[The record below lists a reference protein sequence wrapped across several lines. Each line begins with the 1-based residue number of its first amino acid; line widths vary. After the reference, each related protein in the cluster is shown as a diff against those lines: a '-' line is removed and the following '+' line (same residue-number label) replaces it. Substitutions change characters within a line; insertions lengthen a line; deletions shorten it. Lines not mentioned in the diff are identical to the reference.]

1 MSQKILVALNQEV
14 KEYMER
20 LLKVSRFILLIVGI
34 LFFGE
39 NAYSQEDQS
48 LQAKWEKARIQSEQ
62 SLQGKMNLLRLPRS
76 LSTYDFPFLQERGG
90 LTLQDGFFSKIQYL
104 DESGYPVIYAP
115 HNLNAAIT
123 TGANHLQE
131 GGSLGLSLTGKGLV
145 VGIFDQTRPKRDHPE
160 FGTRLTQV
168 DGSTETLS
176 EHSTHVT
183 GTVMA
188 SGINAAARG
197 MAYEATGWAF
207 NWEADISKML
217 ANAYEP
223 SSKPGGMLVS
233 NHSYGVVLGWR
244 RNSATSW
251 TWFGNPSISVVE
263 DWRFGFYS
271 TKSQAIDEL
280 AYSRP
285 YYTVVWSAGNDRN
298 DVGDGTRPPDGPD
311 DTIGPEGV
319 AKNNITVGA
328 VSQVLEYTGPNAV
341 AISNFSSWG
350 PTDDGRIKPDLVGM
364 GVNVFSSSIN
374 AQDLDSYASLSGTSM
389 AAPNVSGSLFLLQ
402 QLYSQRNPGKFLL
415 SATLK
420 ALAIHTT
427 KESGPAPG
435 PDYMYGWGLL
445 DARASA
451 DLILNEDGSGKLIR
465 ELILDQGATYEYQ
478 IVSDG
483 ITPIRATIAWTDP
496 AGTPAGTILDPTNL
510 MLVNDL
516 DLRIFDEDGAEF
528 FPWTL
533 NPAQGAAARGI
544 QNTDNFRDNVEQ
556 VLISAPSAKK
566 YTVKVTHKGELTF
579 GMQPFS
585 LVFTSGA
592 VDGADETLYWVGGA
606 VGDWSDPSKW
616 SLTANGPPVN
626 KIPSS
631 GTRVVFD
638 GPSGQ
643 NKTVNLSS
651 ASSAFSVNVF
661 GDQLLSFDMKSQLL
675 LVSNG
680 FRINN
685 QITEIKNGSIVF
697 ESESSNELLA
707 EFGQTLFENT
717 DLKFN
722 KGNWRVI
729 SGSKFDELEITAAN
743 VNFDM
748 SLLDASQIRILGNGN
763 VGGNFDSLKF
773 SESLIVNSLAQ
784 IKAGLIAQFAGAT
797 GQFSNTST
805 IQISSLKILSGT
817 LQLGS
822 DGIQNLEIT
831 NGKAV
836 LGSVPV
842 VVDNLELG
850 AGGTLEFATT
860 DTFTVLDEITSSAT
874 AQSKAQISAV
884 SGGSTLSF
892 NLYKKLCFDHLNVI
906 NVNKT
911 GQGIINLG
919 TVATI
924 QNATGWLSQ
933 RCEDVLFANFQSS
946 YNCIGAAVTFENLSE
961 GTVSSYLWE
970 FRPGVTSTLKNPI
983 FVFDTPGSYPVK
995 LTISNSQGS
1004 TSFVEEIEITSNDL
1018 AKPVIV
1024 INGSQLTSQQPGSSY
1039 QWYLNGQSI
1048 AGANQRSFSAEGDGS
1063 YQVAIFNDICNR
1075 LSDPVIISALPEPD
1089 LSRFGI
1095 FVGPIPTHDQVT
1107 IQINNEYKGPISFSI
1122 IDMAGRVYLT
1132 RSAGKNSDEFIESF
1146 LLPSQPG
1153 LYILRIETNSLTLHK
1168 KLIKY

>member
-1 MSQKILVALNQEV
+1 MKEFMEWFLNNSKFICLAVISFFFTGLVHSQDN
-14 KEYMER
+14 
-20 LLKVSRFILLIVGI
+20 
-34 LFFGE
+34 E
-39 NAYSQEDQS
+39 NLES
-48 LQAKWEKARIQSEQ
+48 KWEKAKAQSEQ
-62 SLQGKMNLLRLPRS
+62 SLRAKLGFFT
-76 LSTYDFPFLQERGG
+76 LSKPLEQYSFPFLDEERG
-90 LTLQDGFFSKIQYL
+90 LRLSDGYFSKIQYL
-104 DESGYPVIYAP
+104 DETGYPVIFAP
-115 HNLNAAIT
+115 HNINAAIT
-123 TGANHLQE
+123 TGVNHLQP
-131 GGSLGLSLTGKGLV
+131 GGSFGLNLTGKGLV

-183 GTVMA
+183 GTILA
-188 SGINAAARG
+188 SGVNAAARG

-217 ANAYEP
+217 ANSYEP
-223 SSKPGGMLVS
+223 SSKPEGMLIS

-244 RNSATSW
+244 RNGNGW
-251 TWFGNPSISVVE
+251 TWFGNPAISTQE

-280 AYSRP
+280 TYSRP

-298 DVGDGTRPPDGPD
+298 DIGDGTRPPDGPD

-328 VSQVLEYTGPNAV
+328 VSQVLEYTDPNSVAV
-341 AISNFSSWG
+341 SSFSAWG
-350 PTDDGRIKPDLVGM
+350 PTDDGRIKPDVVGM

-402 QLYSQRNPGKFLL
+402 QLYGQRNPGKFML

-427 KESGPAPG
+427 KEAGPAPG

-445 DARASA
+445 DAKASA
-451 DLILNEDGSGKLIR
+451 DLILNEDGSGRLIR
-465 ELILDQGATYEYQ
+465 ELLLDQGASYEYE

-496 AGTPAGTILDPTNL
+496 AGTPSGASLNPTNL

-516 DLRIFDEDGAEF
+516 DLRIFDEDGLEF

-533 NPAQGAAARGI
+533 NPAQGAAARGA

-556 VLISAPSAKK
+556 VFISSPAAKK
-566 YTVKVTHKGELTF
+566 YTVRITHKGELTF

-592 VDGADETLYWVGGA
+592 VDGAEETLYWIGDTA
-606 VGDWSDPSKW
+606 GDWSDPSKW
-616 SLTANGPPVN
+616 SLTANGPSAG
-626 KIPSS
+626 KIPNS

-643 NKTVNLSS
+643 NKIVNLTS
-651 ASSAFSVNVF
+651 ASTAFSVNVF
-661 GDQLLSFDMKSQLL
+661 GDQLLSLDLKSQSL

-697 ESESSNELLA
+697 ESESSNELLV

-717 DLKFN
+717 SLNFN
-722 KGNWRVI
+722 EGNWRII
-729 SGSKFDELEITAAN
+729 SGSNFDKVEITRAN
-743 VNFDM
+743 VDFDM
-748 SLLDASQIRILGNGN
+748 PVLEANQIQISGNGT
-763 VGGNFDSLKF
+763 VGGNFESMKF
-773 SESLIVNSLAQ
+773 SESLTINSTAQ
-784 IKAGLIAQFAGAT
+784 LKAGLNAQFVGTT
-797 GQFSNTST
+797 GLFSNTSSN
-805 IQISSLKILSGT
+805 QIGSLEILSGT

-822 DGIQNLEIT
+822 DGIDNLEIS
-831 NGKAV
+831 NGKAL

-842 VVDNLELG
+842 DVEKLELG
-850 AGGTLEFATT
+850 PGGTLEFSTNG
-860 DTFTVLDEITSSAT
+860 TFTVLDEITSSAT
-874 AQSKAQISAV
+874 AQSKALISAV
-884 SGGSTLSF
+884 SAGSTLSF
-892 NLYKKLCFDHLNVI
+892 DLYKKLCFDHLNVS

-911 GQGIINLG
+911 GQGIVNLG
-919 TVATI
+919 TTATI

-933 RCEDVLFANFQSS
+933 DCDEVLFAKFQSS
-946 YNCIGAAVTFENLSE
+946 FTCIGAAVIFENLSE
-961 GTVSSYLWE
+961 GAVSSYLWE
-970 FRPGVTSTLKNPI
+970 FKPGITSTLENPI

-1004 TSFVEEIEITSNDL
+1004 TSFVQEIEISSNDL

-1039 QWYLNGQSI
+1039 QWFLNGQPI

-1063 YQVAIFNDICNR
+1063 YQVAIFNGNCNR

-1095 FVGPIPTHDQVT
+1095 FVGPVPTYDQVT

-1122 IDMAGRVYLT
+1122 VDMAGRVHLI
-1132 RSAGKNSDEFIESF
+1132 RSAGKNGNEFIESIS
-1146 LLPSQPG
+1146 LPSQAG

-1168 KLIKY
+1168 KIIKY